1 MYESGCAFSSC
12 TNLMRQM
19 VLFIYL
25 LVIIFYEQTI
35 VLHNKPTIAMSSVRE
50 QLAHTTDRITLW
62 GSWLHCRT
70 PYQTR
75 AQLLFCSI
83 RV

>member
-1 MYESGCAFSSC
+1 
-12 TNLMRQM
+12 
-19 VLFIYL
+19 VLRI
-25 LVIIFYEQTI
+25 
-35 VLHNKPTIAMSSVRE
+35 KPTTLAMSSVRE
-50 QLAHTTDRITLW
+50 QLAHITDRITLR

-75 AQLLFCSI
+75 AQLLLCSI